1 MILKKIKPDN
11 KSKILDNNI
20 QKILKV
26 IKIEQLI
33 VVKKIININNN
44 KIKKQF

>member
-26 IKIEQLI
+26 IKI
-33 VVKKIININNN
+33 ININNN

>member
-26 IKIEQLI
+26 IKIE
-33 VVKKIININNN
+33 
-44 KIKKQF
+44 